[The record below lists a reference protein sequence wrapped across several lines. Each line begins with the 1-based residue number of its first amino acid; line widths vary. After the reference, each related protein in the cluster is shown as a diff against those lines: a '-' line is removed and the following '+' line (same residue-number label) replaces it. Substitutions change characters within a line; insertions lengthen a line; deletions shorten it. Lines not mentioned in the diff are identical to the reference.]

1 MGTSVTPGPR
11 RILFD
16 PRQTHLVITIPP
28 PPRFLSRD
36 LQTLG
41 DLPVRLS
48 FCREQHD
55 PRSFR
60 QADRNRASL
69 KKTLQFPTGLRIQL
83 NFDRRHKVAVQP
95 ARAGQDI
102 PLQAELLVVGRDTGG
117 SMRWFADMCDS
128 CKGGLV
134 STRCPQ
140 NLRALLFRG
149 GETWTE
155 LSDRDRRRTRIYC
168 GSGQGVSEFPV
179 CWNAMICRDVRAA

>member
-36 LQTLG
+36 PQTID

-60 QADRNRASL
+60 QADRKRAGL

-83 NFDRRHKVAVQP
+83 NFDRRRKVEVQP
-95 ARAGQDI
+95 ARANQDI
-102 PLQAELLVVGRDTGG
+102 PLQVELLVVGRDPGG
-117 SMRWFADMCDS
+117 SMRWVADMRDS
-128 CKGGLV
+128 RKGGFV

-140 NLRALLFRG
+140 NLRALPF
-149 GETWTE
+149 
-155 LSDRDRRRTRIYC
+155 
-168 GSGQGVSEFPV
+168 
-179 CWNAMICRDVRAA
+179 